1 MQRDELRQL
10 VQWAEAEGW
19 NPGLHDANLF
29 WELDP
34 EGYLA
39 MLDDGQLVG
48 GGAIIRH
55 SEDFGFMGLFIVKP
69 SHRGK
74 KLGEQLWFARRD
86 HLLTRLRPGGTIALD
101 GVDPMVPFYAAGGF
115 RASTRHRRFELPS
128 GVLLGPPNRDVVALD
143 EIPMATIVQYDAAC
157 FPCERERYLELWIN
171 QADAITLAIPN
182 GSQLAG
188 YGVMRPC
195 VTGWKIGP
203 LFADSE
209 AIAKSLVQE
218 FRKQEAAGPIYLDAP
233 NNNPAAIGL
242 CGALGMDEVFGCERM
257 YFGPAPKIDH
267 LRIFGTTTLEV
278 G

>member
-1 MQRDELRQL
+1 MPEIRNMQRDELRQL

-128 GVLLGPPNRDVVALD
+128 GVLLGPPKSRWRRSCNTTLPVSLVSENDTWSFGSTR
-143 EIPMATIVQYDAAC
+143 PTRSPWR
-157 FPCERERYLELWIN
+157 FPTGASWR
-171 QADAITLAIPN
+171 
-182 GSQLAG
+182 
-188 YGVMRPC
+188 
-195 VTGWKIGP
+195 VTG
-203 LFADSE
+203 
-209 AIAKSLVQE
+209 
-218 FRKQEAAGPIYLDAP
+218 
-233 NNNPAAIGL
+233 
-242 CGALGMDEVFGCERM
+242 
-257 YFGPAPKIDH
+257 
-267 LRIFGTTTLEV
+267 
-278 G
+278 